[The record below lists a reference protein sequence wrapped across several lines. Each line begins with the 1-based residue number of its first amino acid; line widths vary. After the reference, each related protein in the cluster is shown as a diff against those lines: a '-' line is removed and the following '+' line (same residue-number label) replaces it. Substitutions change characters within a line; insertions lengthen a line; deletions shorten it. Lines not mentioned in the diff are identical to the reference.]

1 MSVKIDSLLKKAT
14 TFERLA
20 LYGDRKVFLQTLAQE
35 AVDEA
40 APWSIYDEP
49 GDPRGDQ
56 KNWVPQVSGGRRQYV
71 YMGPSGRPE
80 HTPGVWE
87 KYLEPREPSGLP
99 SVIAPPAGD
108 EGAPAYKER
117 EQSMMFQHP
126 MSGHAVPEQEKAA
139 PSVPYAS
146 QLVNT
151 LNTFS
156 GRAAG
161 MNEAQKAALLKQLN
175 NTTLAELAR
184 IVGQLGGYGN
194 PYASPQEK
202 SLAQQIRSA
211 VNTFGQAFSTQ
222 ITNAPN
228 YARLAQ

>member
-1 MSVKIDSLLKKAT
+1 MSIKVDSLLKKAT

-35 AVDEA
+35 ATDEA
-40 APWSIYDEP
+40 APWAMYDEP

-99 SVIAPPAGD
+99 HVIAPPTSD
-108 EGAPAYKER
+108 EAAPPVDRDQPMA
-117 EQSMMFQHP
+117 FPHP
-126 MSGHAVPEQEKAA
+126 MSGRAVPEQGKAA

-151 LNTFS
+151 LNTLS

-161 MNEAQKAALLKQLN
+161 MNEAQKAALVKQLN

-184 IVGQLGGYGN
+184 ILGQLGGYGN
-194 PYASPQEK
+194 PYASPQEQL
-202 SLAQQIRSA
+202 LAQQIRSA
-211 VNTFGQAFSTQ
+211 VNTFGQAYSTQ

>member
-20 LYGDRKVFLQTLAQE
+20 LYGDRKVFLQSLAQE

-49 GDPRGDQ
+49 SDPRGDQ
-56 KNWVPQVSGGRRQYV
+56 KNWVPQVVDGRKKYV
-71 YMGPSGRPE
+71 YMGPNARPE
-80 HTPGVWE
+80 HTPGIWE
-87 KYLEPREPSGLP
+87 KYFEPREPSGLP
-99 SVIAPPAGD
+99 NVIAPPASSD
-108 EGAPAYKER
+108 EGAPTEP
-117 EQSMMFQHP
+117 MLFQHP
-126 MSGHAVPEQEKAA
+126 MSGRAVPEQEKAA
-139 PSVPYAS
+139 PKASVPYAS

-161 MNEAQKAALLKQLN
+161 MNDAQKAALLKQLN

-184 IVGQLGGYGN
+184 IVNQLGGYGN
-194 PYASPQEK
+194 PYASPQEQA
-202 SLAQQIRSA
+202 LAQQIRSA
-211 VNTFGQAFSTQ
+211 VGAFGKAFSTQ
-222 ITNAPN
+222 INNAPN
-228 YARLAQ
+228 YARLA